1 MHRETSFYGIT
12 FYGFVLAS
20 IGVSLLFS
28 RMNYKKEP
36 KFIQM
41 EAESVYTTLSNEP
54 KVPEIR
60 EDLLKE
66 YNRKGKESYL
76 TITTCIKR
84 IRDYLN

>member
-12 FYGFVLAS
+12 FYGFALTS
-20 IGVSLLFS
+20 IRVSLLFS
-28 RMNYKKEP
+28 RMNYKKES

-41 EAESVYTTLSNEP
+41 EANSVYTTLSNEP

-66 YNRKGKESYL
+66 YNRKCKENYL
-76 TITTCIKR
+76 TITIL
-84 IRDYLN
+84 Y